1 MLIKPHKLEIGD
13 TIYIVC
19 PSHSYT
25 ESTYNRIVSC
35 IKKNGY
41 NVKLG
46 KNIFKVNTYG
56 TMASL
61 DERLEDFHDAVY
73 DKDSK
78 LVLFSGGQGAAELLP
93 YIDYKAIRENPKI
106 YSSYSD
112 GTSILNAIY
121 FQSSLVTFYGCSP
134 RIFEDMRY
142 YNFCQ
147 FKSCFSNQHYNEFC
161 SDTEWNVVSVGEAQ
175 GILIGGYYNRIGMML
190 SNPYFSYNS
199 NSNYLLFL
207 EGRKDSFRPDVVA
220 TYLAFLEQT
229 SFFKQVRGVIIGY
242 YDNDIP
248 NEFFEVLLSFAKRT
262 SLPIVYTDDFGH
274 GVKQG
279 IIPIGVEARLT
290 ATPHEARL
298 FFNDNL
304 VC

>member
-1 MLIKPHKLEIGD
+1 MPIKPNKLDIGD

-25 ESTYNRIVSC
+25 QSTYERIFSC

-41 NVKLG
+41 NVKFG

-61 DERLEDFHDAVY
+61 EERLTDFHDAVY
-73 DKDSK
+73 DKDAK

-93 YIDYKAIRENPKI
+93 HIDYEAIRENPKI
-106 YSSYSD
+106 FSSYSD
-112 GTSILNAIY
+112 GTSILNALY

-134 RIFEDMRY
+134 RIFDDMRY

-147 FKSCFSNQHYNEFC
+147 FKSCFSDPNYAEFY
-161 SDTEWNVVSVGEAQ
+161 SDTEWNVVAPGEAK
-175 GILIGGYYNRIGMML
+175 GILIGGYYNRIAMML
-190 SNPYFSYNS
+190 SNPFFSYDS
-199 NSNYLLFL
+199 NSSYLLFL
-207 EGRKDSFRPDVVA
+207 EGLKDSFPPDVVA

-229 SFFKQVRGVIIGY
+229 DFFKQVSGIIIGF
-242 YDNDIP
+242 YDNKIP
-248 NEFFEVLLSFAKRT
+248 VEFIEVLQCFAKRT
-262 SLPIVYTDDFGH
+262 ALPIVYTDDFGH

-279 IIPIGVEARLT
+279 IIPIGVEAHLI
-290 ATPHEARL
+290 ATLKESRL
-298 FFNDNL
+298 FFDGNL
-304 VC
+304 IC